1 MMNKGTVLVTGA
13 NGFLGQAIVTSLL
26 NSDIPVRTTDIVDS
40 CNRSDERYVKADITR
55 RNELEPVLKNV
66 TTVIHTAGLAHIFSP
81 GSVPVERY
89 KLINEVGTANVLSLA
104 VTSGTEHVILISS
117 VSVYGS
123 YTRGMYDEKTPCC
136 PDGPYARSKYNAELR
151 AIEIA
156 HKSNTALT
164 VLRLATLYGEEDPGN
179 ISRLMRMI
187 DSGKFIWIGNGSNRK
202 SLLYKGDAARAC
214 VVIATNPFPITK
226 VRVFNVSAPPCR
238 MHEIVEGLSHAL
250 GRKPLPGRIPAT
262 MARQMSRWVSK
273 FPSTKLR
280 NLNNTVEKWLD
291 EDLYDTSSIEK
302 EYEFYTEVDLMEG
315 LKREVQWYRNNQKN
329 ARSLK

>member
-1 MMNKGTVLVTGA
+1 MNKGTVLVTGA

-136 PDGPYARSKYNAELR
+136 PDGPPFTGKAQTGVITSPGVRSARGPR
-151 AIEIA
+151 RRRCWCRRTPRPCCR
-156 HKSNTALT
+156 H
-164 VLRLATLYGEEDPGN
+164 R
-179 ISRLMRMI
+179 
-187 DSGKFIWIGNGSNRK
+187 GKPKR
-202 SLLYKGDAARAC
+202 
-214 VVIATNPFPITK
+214 
-226 VRVFNVSAPPCR
+226 PCR
-238 MHEIVEGLSHAL
+238 
-250 GRKPLPGRIPAT
+250 R
-262 MARQMSRWVSK
+262 
-273 FPSTKLR
+273 
-280 NLNNTVEKWLD
+280 
-291 EDLYDTSSIEK
+291 
-302 EYEFYTEVDLMEG
+302 
-315 LKREVQWYRNNQKN
+315 
-329 ARSLK
+329 